1 MKSFGL
7 FFILNHQNISIFK
20 IDSKMTD
27 PNFELWPLLV
37 FMLLFVA
44 SLLLADYYCEL
55 YQTGNSNEDTGT
67 AEDSNRAAVFI
78 HGDEAVVVPLRD
90 NRGPDEGRGIRER
103 DSRRRYSRQLS
114 GTIRR

>member
-1 MKSFGL
+1 
-7 FFILNHQNISIFK
+7 
-20 IDSKMTD
+20 MTD

-44 SLLLADYYCEL
+44 TLLLADYYCEL

-67 AEDSNRAAVFI
+67 ADDSNDA
-78 HGDEAVVVPLRD
+78 AVVVPVRA
-90 NRGPDEGRGIRER
+90 NRGPDEGRGFRER

>member
-1 MKSFGL
+1 
-7 FFILNHQNISIFK
+7 
-20 IDSKMTD
+20 MTD

-44 SLLLADYYCEL
+44 TLLLADYYCEL

-67 AEDSNRAAVFI
+67 ADDSNDAVVFI
-78 HGDEAVVVPLRD
+78 HGDEAVVVPVTA
-90 NRGPDEGRGIRER
+90 NRGPDEGRGFRER